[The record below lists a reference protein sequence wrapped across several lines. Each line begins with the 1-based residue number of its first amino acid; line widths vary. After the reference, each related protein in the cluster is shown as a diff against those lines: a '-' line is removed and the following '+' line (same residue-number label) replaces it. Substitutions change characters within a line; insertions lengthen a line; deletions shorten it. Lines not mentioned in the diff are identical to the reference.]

1 MDFVLASRGAV
12 EFAVLGVSVVNSF
25 VFTQS
30 ASRALR
36 PELQV
41 KPVFQNDRVLSIFSP
56 VFAIGNGVHVVRASD
71 ER

>member
-12 EFAVLGVSVVNSF
+12 EFAMLGVPVVNSF

-41 KPVFQNDRVLSIFSP
+41 KPVFQ
-56 VFAIGNGVHVVRASD
+56 FAIRNGVHVVRAP
-71 ER
+71 